1 MKNLEQMA
9 LAVWGAKTVVAKREL
24 LLDMVEEFKYKGKA
38 AKMKTKIQK
47 ATLIECD
54 FIASNLAL
62 NDTDAVIK

>member
-1 MKNLEQMA
+1 MKNLEKMA
-9 LAVWGAKTVVAKREL
+9 LDVWGAKTVVAKREL

-38 AKMKTKIQK
+38 TKMKDKIRK